1 MPVSEPSHVDR
12 LNHEARR
19 ASGNSNH
26 NVHLEGLRFGLMV

>member
-1 MPVSEPSHVDR
+1 MPVSEPSHSDR

-26 NVHLEGLRFGLMV
+26 NGQPGGLHFGQ